1 MADSAVGSVIVAA
14 IQSVGKVYVIG
25 AVGYLSSKY
34 PWQAPLLPHTAVGTV
49 ARFCFN
55 ALLLPLM
62 YGTTAMSVS
71 PSSIGE
77 FWFVIVAAV
86 LVLGISYITAT
97 VLGGLWRI
105 NKSRDFCALRIA
117 ATFPNIVALP
127 ILIFPSLCE
136 YRVVYEGFFQ
146 ASLDPDTVSDPSVMR
161 ETCEAKANTMIFCYF
176 FSWSL
181 LFYSIGQPQ
190 LIAAAKR
197 PTANLKDSTSAEEAQ
212 QTEETDETSQVQIN
226 PSDNTENKHYSNR
239 AALRF
244 LGSAIETLGQASSPM
259 STMIVAASLVP
270 PRISVEE
277 DTSANNGDGCESTS
291 SNLLEALTENPTR
304 HDPNLG
310 TQQPCGHPKSSLQS
324 VHHFLW
330 AGSLRLLQAFPRS
343 NSEQLRLLV
352 WFILSRL
359 IVSPLIVVGTLVG
372 LECGTSLLVDVP
384 ALAKLVVVVNACLP
398 GALVVVVVLKAN
410 ESLAD
415 SAAAVAKVYLP
426 TYLLSIVTIAAWTAL
441 GLWITLPDERGLSIS
456 YNLDWEPARTVD
468 SFSEHRFGPAQCPKC
483 FTLSLFRTSKASKR
497 SSIKALP
504 DDLDGD

>member
-1 MADSAVGSVIVAA
+1 
-14 IQSVGKVYVIG
+14 
-25 AVGYLSSKY
+25 
-34 PWQAPLLPHTAVGTV
+34 
-49 ARFCFN
+49 
-55 ALLLPLM
+55 
-62 YGTTAMSVS
+62 MSVS

-105 NKSRDFCALRIA
+105 KKSRDFCALRIA

-226 PSDNTENKHYSNR
+226 PSDHTENKVSDTQVITPLGGEVQHCLRSNKESSSGMISTFRR
-239 AALRF
+239 ALYQMSTSPGFVVILLGFLTGCIRPLHEALFKSGGALRF

-291 SNLLEALTENPTR
+291 SNLLEALTENPTM

-441 GLWITLPDERGLSIS
+441 GLWITLPDERGLSICERKS
-456 YNLDWEPARTVD
+456 
-468 SFSEHRFGPAQCPKC
+468 
-483 FTLSLFRTSKASKR
+483 
-497 SSIKALP
+497 
-504 DDLDGD
+504 